1 MSYIEP
7 AGITRD
13 KYLESLKNA
22 AKCIKSAGKYIRDAR
37 SIKDTLTLEQADQ
50 LLGLIR
56 GSIYQLRD
64 FEKQED
70 EK

>member
-1 MSYIEP
+1 MNYIEP
-7 AGITRD
+7 DGISRL

-22 AKCIKSAGKYIRDAR
+22 AKCIKAAGKHIRDAR
-37 SIKDTLTLEQADQ
+37 NIRDTLTLEQADQ

-56 GSIYQLRD
+56 GSIYQLHD
-64 FEKQED
+64 FEKKEG